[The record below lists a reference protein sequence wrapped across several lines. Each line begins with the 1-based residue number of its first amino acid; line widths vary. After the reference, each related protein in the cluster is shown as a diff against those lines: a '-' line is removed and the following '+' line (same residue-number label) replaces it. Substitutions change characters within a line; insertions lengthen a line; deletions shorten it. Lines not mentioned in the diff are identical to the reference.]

1 MPFTEGMYEPFSLEN
16 SLMNSKADVLNGAYI
31 TSQIWNVKIQK
42 SFISS
47 YTVFHFTSL
56 VSFRVICSY
65 FLMLF
70 IILQHLL
77 SIYRNI

>member
-47 YTVFHFTSL
+47 
-56 VSFRVICSY
+56 
-65 FLMLF
+65 
-70 IILQHLL
+70 
-77 SIYRNI
+77 